1 MRDDALPYH
10 GPRHRAAADAAKALA
25 EAADTVK
32 LINMLR
38 MYADDIEND
47 YGRAHAPQ
55 WMREA
60 AKRIESTMPDEGEPT
75 PARICA
81 KCHRRRDD
89 HRDDGDP
96 ADCEFVEQ

>member
-1 MRDDALPYH
+1 MQDDTAPYF
-10 GPRHRAAADAAKALA
+10 GPRHRAAADAARKLA
-25 EAADTVK
+25 EAADDAK

-60 AKRIESTMPDEGEPT
+60 ANRLQMKINAAERN
-75 PARICA
+75 
-81 KCHRRRDD
+81 
-89 HRDDGDP
+89 
-96 ADCEFVEQ
+96 